1 MIQSICSVCGNKKT
15 FEDIHLGRLFKCP
28 KCKSPVKVEQANFE
42 DVSLKSTLNDTIEDS
57 NIVVNSINTEDVADR
72 NNVSDLKK
80 EELSEKGLEKIVA
93 DQDYQKKKLDNKKEE
108 IKENSITKQVLI
120 ISVIVV
126 AFIIFWKIYT
136 SNAQYNLDSIPAA
149 DTVSYNQVDTAAVI
163 DTSTPEYKLGEVY
176 STILSVIEIQQNQI
190 DNLSLSDLLDYKNE
204 MLARHNYTF
213 EDPVL
218 LENYQKQQWYK
229 PYNNY
234 LVATAGFSEVEKYNF
249 TLLDNKLQTIYTN
262 LTIKIKDFY
271 SSIVDKSFDANNYF
285 SDNVETFITKS
296 NLNPLSINE
305 EMTNHYSEFTES
317 SYEFPDPLEITL
329 VKSEN
334 GIDYFK
340 FKFFYSAFRASK
352 NKKQACD
359 VTVQWGLDR
368 DQKITS
374 YKEIKIENL
383 KFSDPVIE
391 DEISQ

>member
-15 FEDIHLGRLFKCP
+15 FEDIHFGRLFKCP
-28 KCKSPVKVEQANFE
+28 KCKSPIKVEQASFE
-42 DVSLKSTLNDTIEDS
+42 DDSLKLTLNDTIEDS
-57 NIVVNSINTEDVADR
+57 NIVVNLINTENAADS

-80 EELSEKGLEKIVA
+80 EELPDKVLDKIDT
-93 DQDYQKKKLDNKKEE
+93 DQDHHKKKLDNKRDE
-108 IKENSITKQVLI
+108 IKEKSITKLVLI

-126 AFIIFWKIYT
+126 AFIIFWKLYT

-149 DTVSYNQVDTAAVI
+149 DTVTYNQVDTATVI

-213 EDPVL
+213 DDPVL
-218 LENYQKQQWYK
+218 LDYYQNQQWYK

-249 TLLDNKLQTIYTN
+249 TLLDNNLQTIYTN
-262 LTIKIKDFY
+262 LTVKIKDFY
-271 SSIVDKSFDANNYF
+271 SSMVDKSFDANNYF
-285 SDNVETFITKS
+285 SDNVEIFITKS
-296 NLNPLSINE
+296 NLNPFSINE
-305 EMTNHYSEFTES
+305 EMTNHFTEFTES
-317 SYEFPDPLEITL
+317 SYEFADPLEITL
-329 VKSEN
+329 VKSEY

-340 FKFFYSAFRASK
+340 FKFFYSAFRTSK

-359 VTVQWGLDR
+359 VTVQWGLDK

-383 KFSDPVIE
+383 NFSDPVIE
-391 DEISQ
+391 DEILQ